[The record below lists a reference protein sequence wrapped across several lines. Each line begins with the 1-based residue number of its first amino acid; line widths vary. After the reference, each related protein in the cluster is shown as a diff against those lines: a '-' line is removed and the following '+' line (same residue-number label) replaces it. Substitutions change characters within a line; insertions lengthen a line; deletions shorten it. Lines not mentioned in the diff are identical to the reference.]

1 MINFVTFLT
10 LMGLLPV
17 HQAFTLQKRFIR
29 NGDLRQQQQDLRF
42 ISTFASEDTSCK
54 NVNRPFY
61 MSSVDEVD
69 APSDADDM
77 TDVEE
82 EEEPFVGS
90 GSTSASSGGYESI
103 PNGLGE
109 WEEMHGNYVLRPPSN
124 GQEPRCVFR
133 KEIMGLLVFC
143 CRIEYVRSGI
153 RWDARFITIMIKSFC
168 LNLNPI
174 DVEISPSSFISII
187 SPFVKL

>member
-1 MINFVTFLT
+1 MINFVAFLT

-17 HQAFTLQKRFIR
+17 HQAFTLQKSFVR
-29 NGDLRQQQQDLRF
+29 NGDIRQQQQDLRF
-42 ISTFASEDTSCK
+42 VSTFTSEDTSCK
-54 NVNRPFY
+54 NVNRPLY
-61 MSSVDEVD
+61 MSSVDEAD
-69 APSDADDM
+69 APSDVDDM
-77 TDVEE
+77 TDVEG

-109 WEEMHGNYVLRPPSN
+109 WEEMHGNYVLRPPSS

-133 KEIMGLLVFC
+133 KEFMGLLVFC
-143 CRIEYVRSGI
+143 CRIEYVRTGI
-153 RWDARFITIMIKSFC
+153 LWDARFITMMIKSFC
-168 LNLNPI
+168 LNFNHI
-174 DVEISPSSFISII
+174 DVEISPSSFISFT